1 LQDFSHA
8 LPHELSGGM
17 ARRAALA
24 RALAP
29 KPDLLLLDE
38 PFTNLD
44 MPLRK
49 ELYNELRQIWLEGVT
64 CILVTHDI
72 DEALEL
78 GTRLVLLKER
88 PAVIREDREI
98 NSDKSNLKKEFLA
111 WMEVGG

>member
-1 LQDFSHA
+1 
-8 LPHELSGGM
+8 M
-17 ARRAALA
+17 
-24 RALAP
+24 
-29 KPDLLLLDE
+29 PDLLLLDE

>member
-1 LQDFSHA
+1 M
-8 LPHELSGGM
+8 PHELSGGM

-44 MPLRK
+44 MPYARSFIMNYGKFGWKGLPAF
-49 ELYNELRQIWLEGVT
+49 G
-64 CILVTHDI
+64 THDI

-98 NSDKSNLKKEFLA
+98 NSDKSNLKEFLA